1 MHWCQVGLH
10 TICSL
15 DLYIVQDYY
24 WNISPDNFLPHAQ
37 PCMTHLY
44 PRYFYICFYRKY
56 DLIHHFHHGS
66 AHKF

>member
-1 MHWCQVGLH
+1 MYWCQVGLH

-44 PRYFYICFYRKY
+44 PRYFTYVSTENMI
-56 DLIHHFHHGS
+56 
-66 AHKF
+66 